1 MPPYAAEPTRP
12 YRKRLPYG
20 DSISRSETLL
30 AAPLEQ
36 LQQVLYF
43 TATEGAYDVVAYL
56 LAMGVPPPVCD
67 LLDGDLDGGSLIY
80 LTLKAGHLGVAN
92 LLYAH
97 GAPIYSYDWDDGYSY
112 DWDDET
118 QGRSLCRLME
128 EEVAPAA
135 LDLSIRRWLNSLPER
150 APQVASHRFL
160 PAHGTTNVIPQ
171 FAPRLRASVLP
182 SYLPVRPPPPPGAP
196 WALRCLDALD
206 DFQQGVRGLRWAWAK
221 HSASHHWRTL
231 RRWAKARA
239 IAFYW
244 LGRALER
251 TCAPG
256 GARRAADLRAFRRDF
271 TWIVP
276 SRCRLIDMGY
286 PDHAAE
292 QMVDLPVYCLLARR
306 RAVFTLTPQ
315 QTEQLR
321 TGRKRLF
328 ENLK

>member
-1 MPPYAAEPTRP
+1 MKAAYTRELMPPYAAEPTRP

-20 DSISRSETLL
+20 DSISRYETLL

-97 GAPIYSYDWDDGYSY
+97 GAPIYSYDCDDGYSY

-171 FAPRLRASVLP
+171 FAPRLRASVVP
-182 SYLPVRPPPPPGAP
+182 SYLPARPRLRPGHRGRSGASTHSTTFDRACAGCAGRGPSTARRTTGARCAGGPRRAPSPSTGWGARSSAPARREARGAP
-196 WALRCLDALD
+196 PTCGPSAGTSTGWCRR
-206 DFQQGVRGLRWAWAK
+206 GVG
-221 HSASHHWRTL
+221 
-231 RRWAKARA
+231 
-239 IAFYW
+239 
-244 LGRALER
+244 
-251 TCAPG
+251 
-256 GARRAADLRAFRRDF
+256 
-271 TWIVP
+271 
-276 SRCRLIDMGY
+276 
-286 PDHAAE
+286 
-292 QMVDLPVYCLLARR
+292 
-306 RAVFTLTPQ
+306 
-315 QTEQLR
+315 
-321 TGRKRLF
+321 
-328 ENLK
+328 

>member
-1 MPPYAAEPTRP
+1 MPP

-20 DSISRSETLL
+20 DSISRAEALL
-30 AAPLEQ
+30 AAPLNN
-36 LQQVLYF
+36 LQQMLCF
-43 TATEGAYDVVAYL
+43 AATEGAYDEVAYL
-56 LAMGVPPPVCD
+56 LAMGVPPPVWD
-67 LLDGDLDGGSLIY
+67 SLDGGSLIY
-80 LTLKAGHLGVAN
+80 ETLKAGHLVVAN

-97 GAPIYSYDWDDGYSY
+97 GAPIYSQELDWG
-112 DWDDET
+112 DES
-118 QGRSLCRLME
+118 QGRSLCRLLE

-135 LDLSIRRWLNSLPER
+135 LDPSIWRWLNSLPER

-182 SYLPVRPPPPPGAP
+182 SYLPARPPPPSGP
-196 WALRCLDALD
+196 ALPLWCLDALD
-206 DFQQGVRGLRWAWAK
+206 DFRQRVCGLRWAWAK

-271 TWIVP
+271 NWVVP
-276 SRCRLIDMGY
+276 WRCRLIDMGY

-306 RAVFTLTPQ
+306 RAVFALTPQ
-315 QTEQLR
+315 QTEHLR
-321 TGRKRLF
+321 GLTRL
-328 ENLK
+328 